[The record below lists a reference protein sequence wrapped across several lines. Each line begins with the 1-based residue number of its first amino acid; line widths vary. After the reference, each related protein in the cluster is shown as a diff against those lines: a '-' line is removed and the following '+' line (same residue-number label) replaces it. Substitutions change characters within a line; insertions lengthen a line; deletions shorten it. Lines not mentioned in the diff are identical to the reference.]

1 MGLGF
6 KDLGLGSVVFGID
19 LEVSGVGS
27 KVWGLGEMGGA
38 RLRGFGRTGR
48 RPRPLIWWFG
58 GWFGGVRCTAFR
70 VDLGIEELQIHKLK
84 SNNFFGYLFFCKSK
98 EKIKFEVRGAIF

>member
-1 MGLGF
+1 M
-6 KDLGLGSVVFGID
+6 
-19 LEVSGVGS
+19 
-27 KVWGLGEMGGA
+27 
-38 RLRGFGRTGR
+38 
-48 RPRPLIWWFG
+48 WFG